1 MDEIKSIQYLNIEKV
16 NQNKIDSID
25 NKYFKIPY
33 HRTSNLNSS
42 NNQQFNPIGTIS
54 KKFSFELKFLDLNEQ
69 RKKIS
74 VPIFLK
80 KIEYWTTI
88 FAYSM
93 SYSPLWRFPYYFMLS
108 KGAIFFIPFLSF
120 FFILGIP
127 LLTIESSLGQI
138 FKEGPIELFIR
149 IKRKYFGLGLVTA
162 ITGFIINIYFN
173 VIMTWFIYFFF
184 NSFKFPLPWEFN
196 LKNDTIKNKFY
207 HLSFFKQ
214 KILNNLNY
222 DEENLFNFTSLG
234 KINYSLLICLFIA
247 WVLTF
252 LANYFGM
259 RFNSKTCFINCL
271 FFLFILFINSFG
283 LQYGLNK
290 GFLYF
295 LIPKV
300 NLFFNYKTYLYAFN
314 QAIFLL
320 MLGNGR
326 NIVFSAKKK
335 EEEDIYRRST
345 LIGLT
350 TLLIG
355 LIVTFIHCEYAGFIA
370 YQLNID
376 NISNLPF
383 NKASFPFVVYPLAV
397 GIMNLPH
404 LWSILFFLT
413 MILTNILN
421 QILQMDS
428 LAKYFMTHIFQNK
441 ISFNN
446 CYLIICL
453 IGFIIGIPFITDN
466 GFFLLQWIDLYIT
479 MVPIC
484 TIIIMEIFTTT
495 KNLKINILKEIIAN
509 TTGYVIPG
517 YIFFS
522 VSFIA
527 PILMII
533 MIVLAFYYHLSNI
546 PNWKIISLLQWAI
559 MLLPFILIIFFII
572 LLKNNDKGIDE
583 HKLHK
588 YKTINVIN
596 DALETKN
603 DKKRIEMNNI

>member
-1 MDEIKSIQYLNIEKV
+1 
-16 NQNKIDSID
+16 
-25 NKYFKIPY
+25 
-33 HRTSNLNSS
+33 
-42 NNQQFNPIGTIS
+42 
-54 KKFSFELKFLDLNEQ
+54 
-69 RKKIS
+69 
-74 VPIFLK
+74 
-80 KIEYWTTI
+80 
-88 FAYSM
+88 
-93 SYSPLWRFPYYFMLS
+93 
-108 KGAIFFIPFLSF
+108 
-120 FFILGIP
+120 
-127 LLTIESSLGQI
+127 
-138 FKEGPIELFIR
+138 
-149 IKRKYFGLGLVTA
+149 
-162 ITGFIINIYFN
+162 
-173 VIMTWFIYFFF
+173 
-184 NSFKFPLPWEFN
+184 
-196 LKNDTIKNKFY
+196 
-207 HLSFFKQ
+207 
-214 KILNNLNY
+214 
-222 DEENLFNFTSLG
+222 
-234 KINYSLLICLFIA
+234 
-247 WVLTF
+247 
-252 LANYFGM
+252 
-259 RFNSKTCFINCL
+259 
-271 FFLFILFINSFG
+271 
-283 LQYGLNK
+283 
-290 GFLYF
+290 
-295 LIPKV
+295 
-300 NLFFNYKTYLYAFN
+300 
-314 QAIFLL
+314 
-320 MLGNGR
+320 
-326 NIVFSAKKK
+326 
-335 EEEDIYRRST
+335 
-345 LIGLT
+345 
-350 TLLIG
+350 
-355 LIVTFIHCEYAGFIA
+355 
-370 YQLNID
+370 
-376 NISNLPF
+376 
-383 NKASFPFVVYPLAV
+383 
-397 GIMNLPH
+397 MNLSH

-559 MLLPFILIIFFII
+559 MLLHFILIIFFII